1 MVEFY
6 ICMQLFELINFEISG
21 SEERGIGGGAT
32 LHPHPPATWPDA
44 LDPRMTT

>member
-6 ICMQLFELINFEISG
+6 ICMQLFEFINFEISG
-21 SEERGIGGGAT
+21 SGERGIGGGST

>member
-21 SEERGIGGGAT
+21 SGEQGIGGGSPPSTPTPQRPDPT
-32 LHPHPPATWPDA
+32 L
-44 LDPRMTT
+44 

>member
-21 SEERGIGGGAT
+21 SGERGIGGGST
-32 LHPHPPATWPDA
+32 LHPPPPATWPDA